1 MSHAIRIPTRKL
13 GRTGLDVTVLGMGG
27 APLGDIYEVLDDKV
41 AIATAETAAEAGI
54 TLFDAA
60 PVYGQGIAEHRYGT
74 ALRRHTPDGLVLS
87 TKIGR
92 MLVPAPQGRTKRTR
106 FVGGLQFDVVD
117 DYSYDST
124 MRSYEHS
131 LVRFGLPKIDIL
143 LIHDADPWAHGPEE
157 GPKRYRE
164 AMEGAYNALDELRS
178 NGLIK
183 GIGFGTNDP
192 TYAAKFLRD
201 GDFDCFLMAGR
212 YSLLEQPGL
221 DEVLPLATSKNVG
234 VMLGGVFNS
243 GILATGPVSGARYN
257 YTPAPHDVLDKVTKI
272 DAVCRRHNTP
282 LATAAIQFCL
292 GHPQVSSVVLGAV
305 KPDEVLQNVAAV
317 TAQVSADLWTELKSE
332 GLLDSQAPVPAEHR
346 A

>member
-1 MSHAIRIPTRKL
+1 MTDATPIPTRKL
-13 GRTGLDVTVLGMGG
+13 GRTGLDVTALGLGG
-27 APLGDIYEVLDDKV
+27 APLGDIYEVLDDAT
-41 AIATAETAAEAGI
+41 AIATVEAAAMAGI

-60 PVYGQGIAEHRYGT
+60 PVYGQGMAEHRYGT
-74 ALRRHTPDGLVLS
+74 GLRRHMPDGLVLS

-117 DYSYDST
+117 DYGYDAT
-124 MRSYEHS
+124 MRSYEQS
-131 LVRFGLPKIDIL
+131 MVRFGLPKIDVL
-143 LIHDADPWAHGPEE
+143 LIHDADPWAHGPED

-164 AMEGAYNALDELRS
+164 AMEGAYKALDELRS
-178 NGLIK
+178 GGLVK

-243 GILATGPVSGARYN
+243 GILATGPVDGARYN
-257 YTPAPHDVLDKVTKI
+257 YTPAPPDILDRVRKI
-272 DAVCRRHNTP
+272 EAVCRRHGTP

-292 GHPQVSSVVLGAV
+292 GHAQVSSVVLGAV
-305 KPDEVLQNVAAV
+305 RPEEVLQNVAAV
-317 TAQVSADLWTELKSE
+317 TAEVPADLWSELKTE
-332 GLLDSQAPVPAEHR
+332 GLLDPEAPVPSG
-346 A
+346 